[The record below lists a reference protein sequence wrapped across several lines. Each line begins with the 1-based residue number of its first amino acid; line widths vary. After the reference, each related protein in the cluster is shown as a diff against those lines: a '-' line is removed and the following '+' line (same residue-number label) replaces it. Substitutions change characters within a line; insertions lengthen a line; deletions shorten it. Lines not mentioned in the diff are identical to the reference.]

1 MQKNNYNLKNEEHLL
16 STFIMRNKNFEN
28 ACMSGDLNAIMN
40 IVNEEAKLKSERD
53 GRPNTKG
60 DKKLVADIQMKIAR
74 SYSKIN
80 KQLGI
85 NIMFLVSN
93 SSLKGIGLGT
103 I

>member
-1 MQKNNYNLKNEEHLL
+1 MQNNYNLKNEEHLL
-16 STFIMRNKNFEN
+16 STFIMRNKNFES

-40 IVNEEAKLKSERD
+40 IVNEEARLKSERD

-60 DKKLVADIQMKIAR
+60 DKKLIADIQMKIAR